1 MTGLC
6 LRTSLGVELIE
17 LACDVEV
24 AFPLAAPA
32 EVLWFPAAAVEV
44 AFPLAAPV
52 EEPWFPAAGGGPPP
66 EGRCANAGEVPAT
79 VRAANTIRWSFLT
92 KSSSWKELA
101 GQSGDRRWNLLLR
114 MPRLPAG
121 MQAPPLATQ
130 GLPPKSTLC
139 DFGQRGRGFLQRRLA
154 IPFPWSN
161 PFEGVSRSTPQCSV
175 VKLPSL
181 GQLAQSDSRQHA

>member
-92 KSSSWKELA
+92 ESSSRKNWLGSW
-101 GQSGDRRWNLLLR
+101 GQKMEPSCLGCQDYLRGCKRCPFRRFR
-114 MPRLPAG
+114 
-121 MQAPPLATQ
+121 
-130 GLPPKSTLC
+130 
-139 DFGQRGRGFLQRRLA
+139 
-154 IPFPWSN
+154 
-161 PFEGVSRSTPQCSV
+161 
-175 VKLPSL
+175 
-181 GQLAQSDSRQHA
+181 

>member
-101 GQSGDRRWNLLLR
+101 GQLGTEDGTFLLR

-121 MQAPPLATQ
+121 MQAPPLAT
-130 GLPPKSTLC
+130 LCNPVPPAKSTLC
-139 DFGQRGRGFLQRRLA
+139 DFGQRGRVFLQV
-154 IPFPWSN
+154 
-161 PFEGVSRSTPQCSV
+161 EGLLYR
-175 VKLPSL
+175 SL
-181 GQLAQSDSRQHA
+181 GPTLSREYPVVRHNVRS